1 MGRGGGVPPSRPP
14 SQTAYFVALAGV
26 ALLLLMLCCY
36 FLYFCIKKINE
47 LSEHESLCG
56 APASRAQTTPAR
68 TDAYPVQPGPPCMD
82 TPAYLC
88 MVAVV
93 RDSATAMAKLCKELP
108 SGGGRGTVFPAATSP
123 AALLADTGARGGSL
137 ASGSD
142 GATLSDDTATTGT
155 SMESPYHPTTQDH
168 LD

>member
-56 APASRAQTTPAR
+56 APVSRAQTTPAR
-68 TDAYPVQPGPPCMD
+68 TDAYPVQP
-82 TPAYLC
+82 
-88 MVAVV
+88 VV

-123 AALLADTGARGGSL
+123 AALLADNSAGGARGGSL

-155 SMESPYHPTTQDH
+155 SMESPPPAIAPIPDR
-168 LD
+168 

>member
-14 SQTAYFVALAGV
+14 SQAAYYVALAGV

-56 APASRAQTTPAR
+56 APASRAQPTPAR
-68 TDAYPVQPGPPCMD
+68 TEAYPVQP
-82 TPAYLC
+82 
-88 MVAVV
+88 VV

-108 SGGGRGTVFPAATSP
+108 SSGGRSTVFPAASSP
-123 AALLADTGARGGSL
+123 AALLADTGVRGGSL
-137 ASGSD
+137 TSGE
-142 GATLSDDTATTGT
+142 GATLSEDTATTGT
-155 SMESPYHPTTQDH
+155 SLESPPPAIAPMPDR
-168 LD
+168 

>member
-36 FLYFCIKKINE
+36 FVYFCIKKINE

-68 TDAYPVQPGPPCMD
+68 TDAYPVQPDYLG
-82 TPAYLC
+82 YLLKLC

-108 SGGGRGTVFPAATSP
+108 SGGGRGTVFPAVSSP

-137 ASGSD
+137 ASGSE

-155 SMESPYHPTTQDH
+155 SMESPPPTIAPKPDR
-168 LD
+168 